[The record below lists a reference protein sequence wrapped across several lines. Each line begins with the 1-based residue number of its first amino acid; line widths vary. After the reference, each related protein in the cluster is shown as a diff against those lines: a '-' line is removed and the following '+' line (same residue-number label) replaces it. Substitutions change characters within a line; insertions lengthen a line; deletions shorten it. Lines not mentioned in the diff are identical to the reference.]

1 MAAVVGTDGIAR
13 CPWAAGDPLNT
24 EYHDTEW
31 GVPVRGES
39 ALFERISLEAFQ
51 SGLSWLIILRKRPAF
66 RLAFRGFDANAVA
79 AFTDADAEALMAD
92 AGIVRNRAKIAATR
106 ANAQAV
112 IDLRADGGLDQLIWS
127 HRPPE
132 SPAPRTTHEMPTT
145 SPESK
150 ALAADLKRRGFR
162 FVGPTTAHALM
173 EAVGLI
179 DTHLLGCHRRGVSGR

>member
-1 MAAVVGTDGIAR
+1 MEAVVGIDGIPR
-13 CPWAAGDPLNT
+13 CPWATGDPLNAT
-24 EYHDTEW
+24 YHDTEW

-66 RLAFRGFDANAVA
+66 RQAFLGFDADAVA
-79 AFTDADAEALMAD
+79 ALTDADAEVLMANE
-92 AGIVRNRAKIAATR
+92 GIVRNRAKIAATR
-106 ANAQAV
+106 TNAQAV
-112 IDLRADGGLDQLIWS
+112 VELRADGGLDQFIWS
-127 HRPPE
+127 HRPSE
-132 SPAPRTTHEMPTT
+132 SPAPRTTEEMPTT

-179 DTHLLGCHRRGVSGR
+179 DTHLIGCHRRGISGR